1 MRYAGKQHW
10 SKISADLKK
19 VYTAPTVTAA
29 EVAFEDFAAVWRPR
43 FPAMVA
49 MWERSWNEF
58 VPFLSFPPEVRRL
71 IYTTNGIESLN
82 ARFRAAVRRRGHFPT
97 EQATMKIRYL
107 PVIERRPSRANPTGR
122 IPGWK
127 NILNIL
133 AVTYPDRITIHQAGT
148 RAHKVPDSPD
158 SPVPCGSWFYRRQ
171 IMSRGRG
178 ELTDRAWARI
188 EPLLPP
194 QGGQRGGQWRDHRQ
208 VINAILWRLWT
219 RAPWRDLPERCRP
232 RKTAHERLRLWTA
245 DGTWERIM
253 AEAVTEDDSIAEVES
268 VISIDSS
275 NVRAHQHAAGVGQEG
290 CSGAV
295 EVLAIDGEARWGDPA
310 AD

>member
-1 MRYAGKQHW
+1 
-10 SKISADLKK
+10 
-19 VYTAPTVTAA
+19 VV
-29 EVAFEDFAAVWRPR
+29 
-43 FPAMVA
+43 
-49 MWERSWNEF
+49 
-58 VPFLSFPPEVRRL
+58 
-71 IYTTNGIESLN
+71 
-82 ARFRAAVRRRGHFPT
+82 
-97 EQATMKIRYL
+97 
-107 PVIERRPSRANPTGR
+107 
-122 IPGWK
+122 
-127 NILNIL
+127 
-133 AVTYPDRITIHQAGT
+133 
-148 RAHKVPDSPD
+148 
-158 SPVPCGSWFYRRQ
+158 
-171 IMSRGRG
+171 GRG

-194 QGGQRGGQWRDHRQ
+194 QGGQRGGPWRDHRQ
-208 VINAILWRLWT
+208 VINAILWRLRT
-219 RAPWRDLPERCRP
+219 RAPWRDLPERYGP
-232 RKTAHERLRLWTA
+232 WKTAHERLRLWTA